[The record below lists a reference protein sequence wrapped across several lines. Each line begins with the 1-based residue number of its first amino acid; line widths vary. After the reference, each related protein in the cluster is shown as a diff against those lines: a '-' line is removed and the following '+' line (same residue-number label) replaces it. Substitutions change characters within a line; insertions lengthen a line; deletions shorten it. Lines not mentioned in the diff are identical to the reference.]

1 MHDISLG
8 HTIEDYLTGE
18 AVEATTYEDIR
29 QALARLLVEERGWPA
44 ERLTPRYP
52 VRATISEQQYTRVV
66 DLAGFDEAGRP
77 LILVLFAPGDVTTY
91 ERESLAAA
99 RLVENGPAPL
109 VAVTDSR
116 DAVLLA
122 TADGQRLEQGMH
134 ALPSPERAK
143 ELAAAHPVEPL
154 DATRQCME
162 SRILYAYSESLYDCC
177 GGAAC
182 AAEGRGARFSG
193 TDDEPENGGG
203 TAT

>member
-18 AVEATTYEDIR
+18 AVEATTYEDLR
-29 QALARLLVEERGWPA
+29 QALARLLVEERGWLA
-44 ERLTPRYP
+44 ERLVPRYP
-52 VRATISEQQYTRVV
+52 IRAEV
-66 DLAGFDEAGRP
+66 DGREYIRLVDIAGFDMDGKP
-77 LILVLFAPGDVTTY
+77 LLLVLFAPGEVTTY

-109 VAVTDSR
+109 VAVTDSK

-122 TADGQRLEQGMH
+122 VKSGERLERGMQ
-134 ALPSPERAK
+134 ALPSPGRALALSEQYPIHSLDRER
-143 ELAAAHPVEPL
+143 
-154 DATRQCME
+154 RCRE

-182 AAEGRGARFSG
+182 AAEGRGARF
-193 TDDEPENGGG
+193 TEKRTEENSDGGEG
-203 TAT
+203 

>member
-18 AVEATTYEDIR
+18 AVEVTTYEDLR

-44 ERLTPRYP
+44 ERLTPRHP
-52 VRATISEQQYTRVV
+52 VRVEIEGRKYTRVV
-66 DLAGFDEAGRP
+66 DIAGFDAEGKP
-77 LILVLFAPGDVTTY
+77 LLLVVFAPGEVTTY
-91 ERESLAAA
+91 ERESLAAG

-109 VAVTDSR
+109 VAVTDSK

-122 TADGQRLEQGMH
+122 VSNGERLEQGMQ
-134 ALPSPERAK
+134 ALPSPERAQ
-143 ELAAAHPVEPL
+143 ELAERHPVHRL
-154 DATRQCME
+154 DENRRCME

-182 AAEGRGARFSG
+182 AAEGRGARFAEKKG
-193 TDDEPENGGG
+193 GVDFDEDEG
-203 TAT
+203 